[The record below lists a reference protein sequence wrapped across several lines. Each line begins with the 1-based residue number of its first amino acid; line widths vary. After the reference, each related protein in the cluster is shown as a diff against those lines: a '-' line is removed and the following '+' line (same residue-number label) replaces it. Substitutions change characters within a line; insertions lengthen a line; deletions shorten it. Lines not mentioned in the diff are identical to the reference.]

1 MQTPSFSRGFLASC
15 CCMCELAT
23 DVWWPPRKVASKKG
37 LGGLKGNVNTYV
49 ENVQRTAKLLWAG
62 FSELTRG

>member
-1 MQTPSFSRGFLASC
+1 
-15 CCMCELAT
+15 MCELAT

>member
-15 CCMCELAT
+15 CSMCELAT
-23 DVWWPPRKVASKKG
+23 HVWWPPWKVTSKKE

-49 ENVQRTAKLLWAG
+49 ENVQCTAKLLWAG